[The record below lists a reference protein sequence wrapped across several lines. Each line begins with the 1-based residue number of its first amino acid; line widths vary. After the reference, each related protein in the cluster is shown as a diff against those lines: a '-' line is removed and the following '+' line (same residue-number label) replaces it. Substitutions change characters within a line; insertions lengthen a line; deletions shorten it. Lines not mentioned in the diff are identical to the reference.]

1 MSAGI
6 DNVGNS
12 PSTRADGVPEL
23 IDSTPVRA
31 YQRIAQALTLEIES
45 GFYPVGSRLPS
56 ERELS
61 SRFNVSRP
69 TLREALTVL
78 EAQGQI
84 EIRGGS
90 GTTVLKVPGGS
101 ADYESAVSE
110 LEIIEA
116 RLHFAG
122 EAAALAAAH
131 ISAVEISTLK
141 NLITQI
147 IDSAFDN
154 ERLESASRKFYVVIA
169 HATRNAV
176 IASTIISLWR
186 LRSISAECIPRSSKE
201 QSSQSQQRI
210 KEYRTIVVAL
220 ENNDVQGSRVA
231 MRAHLS
237 AVMDR
242 MLLTTELEEVRKIK
256 HAAAITR
263 ERYSKTRAYQEL

>member
-12 PSTRADGVPEL
+12 PSILENGVPD
-23 IDSTPVRA
+23 IINSAPVRA

-45 GFYPVGSRLPS
+45 GLYPVGSRLPS

-61 SRFNVSRP
+61 SRFNISRP

-78 EAQGQI
+78 EAQGLV

-90 GTTVLKVPGGS
+90 GTTVLNVPERHTNFRT
-101 ADYESAVSE
+101 AISE

-131 ISAVEISTLK
+131 ISVGEIATLK
-141 NLITQI
+141 NLVFQMT
-147 IDSAFDN
+147 DGAFDN
-154 ERLESASRKFYVVIA
+154 ERLENLSCKFYVVIA
-169 HATRNAV
+169 HATRNPV

-186 LRSISAECIPRSSKE
+186 LRSASAECIRPDAKG
-201 QSSQSQQRI
+201 QSSQNQQHI
-210 KEYRTIVVAL
+210 KEYSAIVVAL
-220 ENNDVQGSRVA
+220 ENSDVPGSRAA

-242 MLLTTELEEVRKIK
+242 MLLTAELEEVKKAK
-256 HAAAITR
+256 HAAALTR
-263 ERYSKTRAYQEL
+263 ERYAKTRAYQEF